1 MLLKASK
8 DCRAHKM
15 RNVKLIEADCNLNY
29 KKIGKEGM
37 QNGRKLGCSVQRMVE
52 AGNTTEPK
60 KFHWTTPLS
69 VMTPGFAGSYGN
81 HL

>member
-1 MLLKASK
+1 MDKNSRYGETLDRWKVGVDSMLLKASK

-15 RNVKLIEADCNLNY
+15 WNVKLIEADCNLNY

-60 KFHWTTPLS
+60 KFH
-69 VMTPGFAGSYGN
+69 
-81 HL
+81 